1 MDHQALDL
9 KTSELSLLALWT
21 LYFPYSWIKKAYW
34 EYACVFS
41 TGYGYIHDLQDFIL
55 Q

>member
-9 KTSELSLLALWT
+9 KTSELSLLALLT
-21 LYFPYSWIKKAYW
+21 LYFPYSCIKKGTRMCIFNW
-34 EYACVFS
+34 LWLS
-41 TGYGYIHDLQDFIL
+41 IHDLQDFVL